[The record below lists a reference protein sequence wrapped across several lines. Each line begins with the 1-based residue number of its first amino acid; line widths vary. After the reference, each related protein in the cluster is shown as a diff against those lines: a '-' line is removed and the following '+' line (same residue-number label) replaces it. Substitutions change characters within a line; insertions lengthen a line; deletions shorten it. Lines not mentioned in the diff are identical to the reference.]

1 MILRYELKKV
11 FSKKINRIVL
21 IGTMLAAAALS
32 MFAVGGVRYTDG
44 NGTAHVGVTA
54 ARRLADDRNRW
65 AGELTGDR
73 IAQAVRSRKEM
84 NSRYSYDVPDEEYG
98 KTVQAYS
105 DIVNFVI
112 NILTP
117 DTGWDE
123 NALYQLEDEQAED
136 LYRIYRENQQKM
148 AEEYGKTPEQR
159 EFLKEQYDKIDL
171 PLTYEAKD
179 SWDTLMVYVETYGM
193 ILAIVIGFLAA
204 GVFVEEFRSRADAV
218 FFASRYGRTKAAG
231 SKVLA
236 GLLIATIVYWAGM
249 GILLLISLGVM
260 GISGVGTLY
269 QIDCPYSIYVMT
281 YGQYCLLAVLSG
293 YIASLLSASVTMLIA
308 AKMRSANVA
317 VCVPFF
323 LFCVMQFIARALS
336 DFLTFFKFTPD
347 MLVNVIGCAKAPNIF
362 QTGNLVF
369 RQIPCVMLIYSVLA
383 AVLLPFVYKSY
394 HCYGLKR

>member
-21 IGTMLAAAALS
+21 IGTMLAAVAFS
-32 MFAVGGVRYTDG
+32 MFAIGGVQYTDG
-44 NGTAHVGVTA
+44 KGTTHAGVTA
-54 ARRLADDRNRW
+54 SRRLADDKNRW

-73 IAQAVRSRKEM
+73 IALAVSSRKEM

-105 DIVNFVI
+105 DIIYFVI
-112 NILTP
+112 DVLTP

-123 NALYQLEDEQAED
+123 NVLYQLEDEQAED
-136 LYRIYRENQQKM
+136 LYNIYRENQQKM
-148 AEEYGKTPEQR
+148 AEEYGKTPRQR
-159 EFLKEQYDKIDL
+159 QFLKEQYDKIDL

-193 ILAIVIGFLAA
+193 ILTIVIGFLAA
-204 GVFVEEFRSRADAV
+204 GVFVEEFRVRADAV

-236 GLLIATIVYWAGM
+236 GLLIATIIYWAGM

-260 GISGVGTLY
+260 GISGGGTLY
-269 QIDCPYSIYVMT
+269 QIDFPYSIYVMT
-281 YGQYCLLAVLSG
+281 YGQYCMLAVLGG

-362 QTGNLVF
+362 QAGNLVF
-369 RQIPCVMLIYSVLA
+369 RQIPCVMLVYSALA
-383 AVLLPFVYKSY
+383 VILLPFVYKSY
-394 HCYGLKR
+394 HCYNLK

>member
-21 IGTMLAAAALS
+21 IGTMLAAVVFS
-32 MFAVGGVRYTDG
+32 MFAIGGVQYTDG
-44 NGTAHVGVTA
+44 NGTTHAGVTA
-54 ARRLADDRNRW
+54 SRRLADDKNRW

-73 IAQAVRSRKEM
+73 IAQAVSGRKEM

-105 DIVNFVI
+105 DIIYFVI
-112 NILTP
+112 DVLTP

-123 NALYQLEDEQAED
+123 NVLYQLEDEQAED
-136 LYRIYRENQQKM
+136 LYSIYRENQQKM
-148 AEEYGKTPEQR
+148 AEEYGKTPRQR
-159 EFLKEQYDKIDL
+159 QFLKEQYDKIDL

-204 GVFVEEFRSRADAV
+204 GVFVEEFRVRADAV

-236 GLLIATIVYWAGM
+236 GLLIATIIYWAGM

-260 GISGVGTLY
+260 GISGGGTLY
-269 QIDCPYSIYVMT
+269 QIDFPYSIYVMT
-281 YGQYCLLAVLSG
+281 YGQYCMLAVLGG

-362 QTGNLVF
+362 QAGNLVF
-369 RQIPCVMLIYSVLA
+369 WQIPCVMLVYSALV
-383 AVLLPFVYKSY
+383 VILLPFAYKSY
-394 HCYGLKR
+394 HCYNLK

>member
-21 IGTMLAAAALS
+21 IGTMLAAVVFS
-32 MFAVGGVRYTDG
+32 MFAIGGVQYTDG
-44 NGTAHVGVTA
+44 NGTTHAGVTTS
-54 ARRLADDRNRW
+54 RRLADDKNRW

-73 IAQAVRSRKEM
+73 IALAVSSRKEM

-105 DIVNFVI
+105 DIIYFVI
-112 NILTP
+112 DVLTP

-123 NALYQLEDEQAED
+123 NVLYQLEDEQAED
-136 LYRIYRENQQKM
+136 LYNIYRENQQKM
-148 AEEYGKTPEQR
+148 AEEYGKTPRQR
-159 EFLKEQYDKIDL
+159 QFLKEQYDKIDL

-193 ILAIVIGFLAA
+193 ILTIVIGFLAA
-204 GVFVEEFRSRADAV
+204 GVFVEEFRVRADAV

-236 GLLIATIVYWAGM
+236 GLLIATIIYWAGM

-260 GISGVGTLY
+260 GISGGGTLY
-269 QIDCPYSIYVMT
+269 QIDFPYSIYVMT
-281 YGQYCLLAVLSG
+281 YGQYCMLAVLGG

-362 QTGNLVF
+362 QAGNLVF
-369 RQIPCVMLIYSVLA
+369 RQIPCVMLVYSALA
-383 AVLLPFVYKSY
+383 VILLPLVYKSY
-394 HCYGLKR
+394 HCYNLK